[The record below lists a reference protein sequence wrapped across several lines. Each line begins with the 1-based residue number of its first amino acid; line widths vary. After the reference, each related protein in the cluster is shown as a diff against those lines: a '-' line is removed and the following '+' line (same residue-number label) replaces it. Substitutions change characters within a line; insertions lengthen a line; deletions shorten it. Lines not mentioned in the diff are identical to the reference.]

1 MAQRQVNAI
10 QFGFL
15 SKAEFLQLLD
25 VVERL
30 IASCAD
36 AARLQVYLASGP
48 AAKIVPYSRPRGS
61 RKP

>member
-15 SKAEFLQLLD
+15 SQAEFLQLLD
-25 VVERL
+25 V
-30 IASCAD
+30 

>member
-1 MAQRQVNAI
+1 
-10 QFGFL
+10 
-15 SKAEFLQLLD
+15 LLD

>member
-15 SKAEFLQLLD
+15 SQAEFLQLLD
-25 VVERL
+25 LVERL
-30 IASCAD
+30 IASSED
-36 AARLQVYLASGP
+36 AVRLQVYL
-48 AAKIVPYSRPRGS
+48 AKIVPYSRPRGS